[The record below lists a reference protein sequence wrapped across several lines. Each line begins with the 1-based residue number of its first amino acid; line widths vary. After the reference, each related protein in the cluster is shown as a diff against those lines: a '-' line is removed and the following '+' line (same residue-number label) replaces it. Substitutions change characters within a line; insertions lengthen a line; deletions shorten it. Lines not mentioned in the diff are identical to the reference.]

1 MDDTLKPITEI
12 AQRLGLAPADLIPF
26 GHFKAK
32 IPLSVVYSK
41 PRRAKMVLVTATN
54 PTPKGEGKTT
64 VSIGLAEAFNR
75 RGYAATA
82 VLREP
87 SLGPVFGLKG
97 GATGG
102 GQSQVLPSTDINLH
116 FNGDFHA
123 ITAAHNLLA
132 ALIDNEIFHGSR
144 LSLKPTDISYK
155 RVLDVNDRALR
166 QVVTGLGRGNGV
178 VRETGFDITAASEV
192 MAVLA
197 LSKDLTDLTTR
208 LGRMVIAHGPSAPT
222 TVDHLG
228 AAMAMTALLTDAIMP
243 NLVQTTEH
251 TPAIIHAGP
260 FANIAHG
267 CNSLLATEA
276 GLRHSDIVVT
286 EAGFGADLGAE
297 KFLDIKTAVT
307 GRPPDAA
314 VIVTTL
320 RSLRYQGSLD
330 SNRSLRQQLEA
341 GAANLEKHVE
351 NLSRYGI
358 PHVVALNHF
367 SDDDPSEVDW
377 LKRHFATR
385 HVEIIVAPVFQEGG
399 QGGLRLAEAVEQL
412 LERPAQFVP
421 LYSKELP
428 LKEKILRIAQD
439 IYGADDV
446 TYDSVATNK
455 LSRYTKWGDGDLAVC
470 IAKTQ
475 YSLSDNPQL
484 LGRPEHFTV
493 HIRDVEIAR
502 GAGYIVPLAGNMV
515 RMPGLPKDP
524 AAFSVHVGADG
535 RIEGVQ

>member
-12 AQRLGLAPADLIPF
+12 AQRLGLAPADLIPY

-32 IPLSVVYSK
+32 IPLSVVYSQ

-64 VSIGLAEAFNR
+64 VSIGLAEALNR
-75 RGYAATA
+75 RGHAATV

-102 GQSQVLPSTDINLH
+102 GKSQVLPSTDINLH

-132 ALIDNEIFHGSR
+132 ALIDNEIFHGAR
-144 LSLKPTDISYK
+144 LSLKPSDISYK

-166 QVVTGLGRGNGV
+166 QIVTGLGRGNGI

-197 LSKDLTDLTTR
+197 LSKDLADLTTR

-267 CNSLLATEA
+267 CNSVLATEA

-297 KFLDIKTAVT
+297 KFLDIKSAVT
-307 GRPPDAA
+307 ERPPDAA

-330 SNRSLRQQLEA
+330 PNRSSRQQLEF

-351 NLSRYGI
+351 NLSRFGI

-367 SDDDPSEVDW
+367 SDDDPNAVEW
-377 LKRHFATR
+377 LKNHFAKR
-385 HVEIIVAPVFQEGG
+385 QVEIVAAPVFQEGG
-399 QGGLRLAEAVEQL
+399 QGGLALAEAVEQL
-412 LERPAQFVP
+412 LGRPAQFVP
-421 LYSKELP
+421 LYSKALP

-439 IYGADDV
+439 IYGADGV
-446 TYDSVATNK
+446 TYDTVATKK

-470 IAKTQ
+470 MAKTQ

-524 AAFSVHVGADG
+524 AAFSVHVGEDG
-535 RIEGVQ
+535 QVEGVQ

>member
-1 MDDTLKPITEI
+1 MNDTLQSISEI
-12 AQRLGLAPADLIPF
+12 AQRLEISPHDFIPY

-32 IPLSVVYSK
+32 IPLSVIYSR

-64 VSIGLAEAFNR
+64 VSIGLAQALNR
-75 RGYAATA
+75 RGHSATA

-102 GQSQVLPSTDINLH
+102 GLSQILPSTDINLH

-132 ALIDNEIFHGSR
+132 ALIDNELFHGTR
-144 LSLKPTDISYK
+144 ISLKPADITYK
-155 RVLDVNDRALR
+155 RVLDVNDRTLR
-166 QVVTGLGRGNGV
+166 QVVTGLGRSNGV

-197 LSKDLTDLTTR
+197 LATDLPDLTAR
-208 LGRMVIAHGPSAPT
+208 LGRMVIAGGTTAPT
-222 TVDHLG
+222 TVDNLG
-228 AAMAMTALLTDAIMP
+228 AAPAMTALLTDAIMP

-267 CNSLLATEA
+267 CNSVLATEA
-276 GLRHSDIVVT
+276 GLRFSDIVVT

-330 SNRSLRQQLEA
+330 PDRTPHQQLEA
-341 GAANLEKHVE
+341 GTANLEKHVE
-351 NLSRYGI
+351 NLARYGI
-358 PHVVALNHF
+358 PHVVALNYF
-367 SDDDPSEVDW
+367 ADDTPDEINW
-377 LKRHFATR
+377 LQRHFASR
-385 HVEIIVAPVFQEGG
+385 NVKVVVSQVFQEGG
-399 QGGLRLAEAVEQL
+399 HGGLALAEAVEEL
-412 LERPAQFVP
+412 LERHAEFVP
-421 LYSKELP
+421 LYTPDVP
-428 LKEKILRIAQD
+428 LKDKILRIAHN
-439 IYGADDV
+439 IYGADAVD
-446 TYDSVATNK
+446 YDPIATKK
-455 LSRYTKWGDGDLAVC
+455 LARYTKWGESSLGVC

-475 YSLSDNPQL
+475 YSLSDNPAL
-484 LGRPEHFTV
+484 LGRPEHFTL
-493 HIRDVEIAR
+493 HIRDIEIAR
-502 GAGYIVPLAGNMV
+502 GAGYIVPLAGSMV

-524 AAFSVHVGADG
+524 AAFNVHIGDDG
-535 RIEGVQ
+535 HVEGVQ

>member
-1 MDDTLKPITEI
+1 MNEILESIAEVAKRLEI
-12 AQRLGLAPADLIPF
+12 ASDDLIPY

-32 IPLSVVYSK
+32 IPLSVIYSR

-64 VSIGLAEAFNR
+64 VSIGLAQALNR
-75 RGYAATA
+75 RGHAATA

-102 GQSQVLPSTDINLH
+102 GLSQVFPSTDINLH

-132 ALIDNEIFHGSR
+132 ALIDNELFHGTR
-144 LSLKPTDISYK
+144 LSLKPADISYK

-166 QVVTGLGRGNGV
+166 QIVTGLGRGNGV

-197 LSKDLTDLTTR
+197 LATDLKDLTTR
-208 LGRMVIAHGPSAPT
+208 LGRMVIASGATAPT

-228 AAMAMTALLTDAIMP
+228 AAPAMTALLTDAIMP

-267 CNSLLATEA
+267 CNSVLATEA
-276 GLRHSDIVVT
+276 GLRYSDIVVT

-307 GRPPDAA
+307 ERPPDAA

-330 SNRSLRQQLEA
+330 PNSTPHQQLEA
-341 GAANLEKHVE
+341 GTANLEKHVE
-351 NLSRYGI
+351 NLARYGI
-358 PHVVALNHF
+358 PRVVALNYF
-367 SDDDPSEVDW
+367 ADDSQDEIEW
-377 LKRHFATR
+377 LQRHFASR
-385 HVEIIVAPVFQEGG
+385 NVEVIVSQVFQEGG
-399 QGGLRLAEAVEQL
+399 KGGLALAEAVERL
-412 LERPAQFVP
+412 LEEDAQFVP
-421 LYSKELP
+421 LYTKEIP
-428 LKEKILRIAQD
+428 LKEKILRIARD
-439 IYGADDV
+439 IYGADQV
-446 TYDSVATNK
+446 EYDPIATKK
-455 LSRYTKWGDGDLAVC
+455 LARFTKWGDSGLSVC
-470 IAKTQ
+470 VAKTQ
-475 YSLSDNPQL
+475 YSLSDNPAL
-484 LGRPEHFTV
+484 LGRPEHFTL
-493 HIRDVEIAR
+493 HIRDIEIAR
-502 GAGYIVPLAGNMV
+502 GAGYIVPLAGSMV

-524 AAFSVHVGADG
+524 AAFNVNIADDG
-535 RIEGVQ
+535 RVEGIQ

>member
-1 MDDTLKPITEI
+1 MDATLLPINDI
-12 AQRLGLAPADLIPF
+12 AQRLAISPDDVIPY

-32 IPLSVVYSK
+32 IPLSVIYSK
-41 PRRAKMVLVTATN
+41 PRRAKLVLVTATN

-64 VSIGLAEAFNR
+64 VSIGLAEALNR
-75 RGYAATA
+75 LGHAATA

-102 GQSQVLPSTDINLH
+102 GRSQVLPSTDINLH

-132 ALIDNEIFHGSR
+132 ALIDNELFHGTR
-144 LSLKPTDISYK
+144 LALKPQNISYK

-166 QVVTGLGRGNGV
+166 QIVTGLGRGNGAL
-178 VRETGFDITAASEV
+178 RETGFDITAASEV

-197 LSKDLTDLTTR
+197 LAKDLSDLTAR
-208 LGRMVIAHGPSAPT
+208 LGRMVIASEPTAPS
-222 TVDHLG
+222 TVDNLG
-228 AAMAMTALLTDAIMP
+228 AAAAMTALLTDAIMP

-267 CNSLLATEA
+267 CNSVLATEA

-307 GRPPDAA
+307 ERPPDAA

-330 SNRSLRQQLEA
+330 PTRTPHQQLEA
-341 GAANLEKHVE
+341 GVANLEKHVE
-351 NLSRYGI
+351 NLARYGV
-358 PHVVALNHF
+358 PHVVALNYF
-367 SDDDPSEVDW
+367 ADDDQDDIGW
-377 LKRHFATR
+377 LQRHFAAMNIE
-385 HVEIIVAPVFQEGG
+385 VVVAAVFQEGG
-399 QGGLRLAEAVEQL
+399 QGGLALAQAVERL
-412 LERPAQFVP
+412 LERSAHFTP
-421 LYSKELP
+421 LYTREVP
-428 LKEKILRIAQD
+428 LKEKILRIARD
-439 IYGADDV
+439 IYGADNV
-446 TYDSVATNK
+446 SYDPMATKK
-455 LSRYTKWGDGDLAVC
+455 LTRYAKWGDNALGVC

-475 YSLSDNPQL
+475 YSLSDNPLL
-484 LGRPEHFTV
+484 LGRPEHFTL
-493 HIRDVEIAR
+493 HIRDIEIAR

-515 RMPGLPKDP
+515 RMPGLPKEP
-524 AAFSVHVGADG
+524 AAFTVRIGDDG
-535 RIEGVQ
+535 IVEGVQ